1 MQSLQEQELVEPLHG
16 GDALGEM
23 SWEAG
28 AQGLQVSEQ
37 VVQSK
42 GWLGVSFLRESQV
55 ISFGTLGIWG
65 ERRGSEIDI
74 SEKVQRERATG

>member
-1 MQSLQEQELVEPLHG
+1 MTRGSQQRDGDWLVQSLQEQELGEPLHG

-42 GWLGVSFLRESQV
+42 G
-55 ISFGTLGIWG
+55 
-65 ERRGSEIDI
+65 
-74 SEKVQRERATG
+74 

>member
-42 GWLGVSFLRESQV
+42 G
-55 ISFGTLGIWG
+55 
-65 ERRGSEIDI
+65 
-74 SEKVQRERATG
+74 